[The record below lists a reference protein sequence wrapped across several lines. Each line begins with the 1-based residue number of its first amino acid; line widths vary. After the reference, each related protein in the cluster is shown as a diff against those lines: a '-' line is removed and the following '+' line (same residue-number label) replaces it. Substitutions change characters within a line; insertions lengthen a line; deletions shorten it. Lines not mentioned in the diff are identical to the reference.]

1 MSYFLKKSKD
11 VTPRNQRP
19 FFANLGAISGHIV
32 NFAGGILSNQN
43 LGFNST
49 IEKPSNKDYYLHLK
63 FIENS
68 NLILSAEILDESQ
81 VLEVKSNNDR
91 LFNIFLPIVKRD
103 NRNIYYYGIFNLIPS
118 QIIGRCVSYKND
130 GKLKTTPFLL
140 KTYNYIKKVIDR
152 SETDIQDCL
161 FLDFSAGNIDQS
173 LPNSEEINP
182 RTAEITG
189 GTKTQGELVAG
200 QEETFALEGDEEV
213 DLIVG
218 CSVKIPLAFKNDD
231 GEIVNC
237 QQGNVDFT
245 LDRSSMYS
253 TEFENLDFF
262 LVPDFEDLGSVI
274 VSDLEGYYPPQ

>member
-11 VTPRNQRP
+11 VAPRNQRP

-103 NRNIYYYGIFNLIPS
+103 NRNIYYYGVFNLIPS
-118 QIIGRCVSYKND
+118 QTIGRCVSYKND

-152 SETDIQDCL
+152 SETGIQDCL
-161 FLDFSAGNIDQS
+161 LLDFSAGNIDQS
-173 LPNSEEINP
+173 LPNSEEIQP
-182 RTAEITG
+182 QTAQIIG

-200 QEETFALEGDEEV
+200 QEQTVGEGDDAE
-213 DLIVG
+213 DLVVG
-218 CSVKIPLAFKNDD
+218 CSTRIPLAFKNDD

-237 QQGNVDFT
+237 QQGNVNFT
-245 LDRSSMYS
+245 LGSSSMYS

-262 LVPDFEDLGSVI
+262 LVPDFEDIGSI
-274 VSDLEGYYPPQ
+274 RYSNLERYYPPQ

>member
-11 VTPRNQRP
+11 IFPRNQRP
-19 FFANLGAISGHIV
+19 FSIDVGAISGHIV

-49 IEKPSNKDYYLHLK
+49 IEKPSDKDYYLHLK

-68 NLILSAEILDESQ
+68 NLIKSADILEESE
-81 VLEVKSNNDR
+81 VLKVKKENGR
-91 LFNIFLPIVKRD
+91 LFNIFLPIVKKD
-103 NRNIYYYGIFNLIPS
+103 NRSIYYYGIFNLIPS
-118 QIIGRCVSYKND
+118 QTIGACLSYKND

-140 KTYNYIKKVIDR
+140 KTNNYPKKIIDR
-152 SETDIQDCL
+152 SETQIQDCL

-231 GEIVNC
+231 DEIVNC

>member
-1 MSYFLKKSKD
+1 MSYFLKKSKN
-11 VTPRNQRP
+11 VAPRNQRP
-19 FFANLGAISGHIV
+19 FSINVGAISGHIV

-81 VLEVKSNNDR
+81 VLEVKSDNDR
-91 LFNIFLPIVKRD
+91 LFDIFLPIVKKD

-118 QIIGRCVSYKND
+118 QIIGRCVSYKNG

-140 KTYNYIKKVIDR
+140 KTYNYIKKLIDR
-152 SETDIQDCL
+152 SATEIQDCL
-161 FLDFSAGNIDQS
+161 FFDFSAGNIDQS
-173 LPNSEEINP
+173 LPNSEEIQP
-182 RTAEITG
+182 QTAQITG

-200 QEETFALEGDEEV
+200 QEQTFALEGGEEV

-218 CSVKIPLAFKNDD
+218 CSVRIPLAFKNDD

-237 QQGNVDFT
+237 QQGNVDFS

-253 TEFENLDFF
+253 TEFENLDLF
-262 LVPDFEDLGSVI
+262 LVPDFEDIGSI
-274 VSDLEGYYPPQ
+274 RYSNLEGYYPPS